1 MCVLRNVCDCAA
13 GFVIIQLAVFLAAT
27 FARGQ
32 KVLLVVVVDLS
43 PPPAAAA
50 APAAFSHSCSGNEFL
65 SLLK

>member
-1 MCVLRNVCDCAA
+1 MCATA

-43 PPPAAAA
+43 SAGYCCCRAARR
-50 APAAFSHSCSGNEFL
+50 FL
-65 SLLK
+65 SFLQR